1 MACKRIMLDSRSL
14 FLVSNWKFRGPR
26 RVDIRDVVD
35 VLDVLEVL
43 DVWDVGDVWDPSY
56 DGAGV
61 RDVLQFSTSTLILF
75 LRKY

>member
-1 MACKRIMLDSRSL
+1 MLDSRSL

-43 DVWDVGDVWDPSY
+43 DVWDVGDVLDPVIRR
-56 DGAGV
+56 GRRAG
-61 RDVLQFSTSTLILF
+61 RSPNS
-75 LRKY
+75 

>member
-1 MACKRIMLDSRSL
+1 MNGGKWDGNLLRGVLSEGGVLD
-14 FLVSNWKFRGPR
+14 VW
-26 RVDIRDVVD
+26 DVVD

-61 RDVLQFSTSTLILF
+61 RDVPRFLTLIF
-75 LRKY
+75 PYFFKE

>member
-1 MACKRIMLDSRSL
+1 MNGGKWDGNLLRGVLSEGGVLD
-14 FLVSNWKFRGPR
+14 VW
-26 RVDIRDVVD
+26 DVVD